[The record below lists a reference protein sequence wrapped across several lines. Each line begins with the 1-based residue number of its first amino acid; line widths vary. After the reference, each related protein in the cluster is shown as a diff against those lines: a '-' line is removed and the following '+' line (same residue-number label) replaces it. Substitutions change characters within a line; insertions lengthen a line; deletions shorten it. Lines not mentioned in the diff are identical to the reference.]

1 MSQEERIVNPR
12 LQAEDLGLEAG
23 LRPRSL
29 AEFVGQEELRRNLEI
44 ALEAARARGEAV
56 DHILVHGPPGLGK
69 TTLAYIIAHEM
80 GGGIKSTSGP
90 VVERAGDLAALLTN
104 LAPLDVLFID
114 EVHRLPTVVEEIL
127 YPAMEDF
134 RLDLII
140 GQGPGARSL
149 KLELPNFTLVGA
161 TTRAGLLT
169 PALRDRFGLML
180 RVDFYR
186 VEDLVQITHRAA
198 QVLGIEIDADGAWE
212 ISRRSRG
219 TPRIANRLLK
229 RVRDY
234 AQVRGDGRIDRDCA
248 DAALTLLD
256 IDQLGF
262 DRMDRQILLT
272 ILEKYDGG
280 PVGLGTLAAALCEE
294 RGHPGRRL
302 RTLSDAVRLLPA
314 HPPGPHGHQP
324 GRGVFRQV
332 APKRGPPR
340 VISLR
345 RHYCPPS
352 LNEPF
357 PPKHARF
364 TKKTPGPIPLNPPY
378 QREPRGAVARG
389 DRIPGLNV
397 LRGILKKSSLLLR
410 ISSAFSN
417 GSST

>member
-12 LQAEDLGLEAG
+12 LQADDLGLEAG
-23 LRPRSL
+23 LRPQSL

-44 ALEAARARGEAV
+44 ALAAALARGEAV

-80 GGGIKSTSGP
+80 GGAIKTTSGP

-104 LAPLDVLFID
+104 LAPRDVLFID
-114 EVHRLPTVVEEIL
+114 EIHRLPTVVEEIL

-149 KLELPNFTLVGA
+149 KLELPHFTLVGA

-180 RVDFYR
+180 RVDFYK
-186 VEDLVQITHRAA
+186 VEELAQITRRAA
-198 QVLGIEIDADGAWE
+198 QVLGIDIEADGAWE

-234 AQVRGDGRIDRDCA
+234 AQVRGDGRIDKKIA

-256 IDQLGF
+256 VDQLGF

-280 PVGLGTLAAALCEE
+280 PVGLDTLAAALCEE
-294 RGHPGRRL
+294 RDTLEDVYEPYLMQCGFLKRTPRGRMATNRAAEYFAKLPRRGGHP
-302 RTLSDAVRLLPA
+302 TL
-314 HPPGPHGHQP
+314 
-324 GRGVFRQV
+324 F
-332 APKRGPPR
+332 
-340 VISLR
+340 
-345 RHYCPPS
+345 
-352 LNEPF
+352 
-357 PPKHARF
+357 
-364 TKKTPGPIPLNPPY
+364 
-378 QREPRGAVARG
+378 
-389 DRIPGLNV
+389 DR
-397 LRGILKKSSLLLR
+397 
-410 ISSAFSN
+410 
-417 GSST
+417 

>member
-23 LRPRSL
+23 LRPRDL
-29 AEFVGQEELRRNLEI
+29 TEFVGQEELRRNLEI

-186 VEDLVQITHRAA
+186 VEDLVRITHRAA
-198 QVLGIEIDADGAWE
+198 QVLGIEIDADGALE

-234 AQVRGDGRIDRDCA
+234 AQVRADGRIDRACA

-256 IDQLGF
+256 VDQLGF

-294 RGHPGRRL
+294 ED
-302 RTLSDAVRLLPA
+302 TLEDVYEPYLMQCGFLAA

-324 GRGVFRQV
+324 GGGVFRQ
-332 APKRGPPR
+332 ASQKREPSL
-340 VISLR
+340 VISGRLGGQRQAALLPWLR
-345 RHYCPPS
+345 LNSGRALPAAAGFLSALIAQSPVIFPIAGLPAPSPTVPAHHRSVRTPDNSRHY
-352 LNEPF
+352 
-357 PPKHARF
+357 
-364 TKKTPGPIPLNPPY
+364 PGPG
-378 QREPRGAVARG
+378 R
-389 DRIPGLNV
+389 
-397 LRGILKKSSLLLR
+397 
-410 ISSAFSN
+410 
-417 GSST
+417 

>member
-1 MSQEERIVNPR
+1 MGSEERIVNPR
-12 LQAEDLGLEAG
+12 LQADDLGLEAG
-23 LRPRSL
+23 LRPRNL
-29 AEFVGQEELRRNLEI
+29 AEFVGQDELRRNLEI

-80 GGGIKSTSGP
+80 GGGIKPTSGP
-90 VVERAGDLAALLTN
+90 VIERAGDLAALLTN
-104 LAPLDVLFID
+104 LAPKDVLFID

-149 KLELPNFTLVGA
+149 KLELPHFTLVGA

-169 PALRDRFGLML
+169 PALRDRFGLMV

-186 VEDLVQITHRAA
+186 VEELTQITHRAA
-198 QVLGIEIDADGAWE
+198 QVLGIEIEADGAWE
-212 ISRRSRG
+212 IARRSRG

-234 AQVRGDGRIDRDCA
+234 AQVRGDGRIDRNCA

-256 IDQLGF
+256 IDQLGL

-280 PVGLGTLAAALCEE
+280 PVGLDTLAHALCEE
-294 RGHPGRRL
+294 RDTLEDVYEPYLMQCGFLQRTPRGRMATSRAAEYFAKFP
-302 RTLSDAVRLLPA
+302 RKGA
-314 HPPGPHGHQP
+314 HPAL
-324 GRGVFRQV
+324 F
-332 APKRGPPR
+332 
-340 VISLR
+340 
-345 RHYCPPS
+345 
-352 LNEPF
+352 
-357 PPKHARF
+357 
-364 TKKTPGPIPLNPPY
+364 
-378 QREPRGAVARG
+378 
-389 DRIPGLNV
+389 
-397 LRGILKKSSLLLR
+397 
-410 ISSAFSN
+410 
-417 GSST
+417 

>member
-1 MSQEERIVNPR
+1 MSQDERIVNPR
-12 LQAEDLGLEAG
+12 LQAGDLGLEAG

-69 TTLAYIIAHEM
+69 TTLAFIIAHEM

-104 LAPLDVLFID
+104 LAPKDVLFID

-134 RLDLII
+134 NLDLII

-149 KLELPNFTLVGA
+149 KLDLPNFTLVGA

-186 VEDLVQITHRAA
+186 VEELAQITRRAA
-198 QVLGIEIDADGAWE
+198 QVLGVEIDADGTWE

-234 AQVRGDGRIDRDCA
+234 AQVRGDGRINRDCA

-256 IDQLGF
+256 VDQLGF

-294 RGHPGRRL
+294 EDTLEDVYEPYLIQCGFLQRTPRGRMTTNSTAAYFAKFPRKG
-302 RTLSDAVRLLPA
+302 A
-314 HPPGPHGHQP
+314 HPAL
-324 GRGVFRQV
+324 F
-332 APKRGPPR
+332 
-340 VISLR
+340 
-345 RHYCPPS
+345 
-352 LNEPF
+352 
-357 PPKHARF
+357 
-364 TKKTPGPIPLNPPY
+364 
-378 QREPRGAVARG
+378 
-389 DRIPGLNV
+389 
-397 LRGILKKSSLLLR
+397 
-410 ISSAFSN
+410 
-417 GSST
+417 

>member
-1 MSQEERIVNPR
+1 MTQEERIVNPQ
-12 LQAEDLGLEAG
+12 LQVDDLGLEAG
-23 LRPRSL
+23 LRPQSL

-44 ALEAARARGEAV
+44 ALAAALARGEAV

-80 GGGIKSTSGP
+80 GGGIKTTSGP

-104 LAPLDVLFID
+104 LAPKDVLFID
-114 EVHRLPTVVEEIL
+114 EIHRLPTVVEEIL

-149 KLELPNFTLVGA
+149 KLELPHFTLVGA

-186 VEDLVQITHRAA
+186 VEELAQITRRAA
-198 QVLGIEIDADGAWE
+198 QVLGIEVEADGAWE
-212 ISRRSRG
+212 ISKRSRG

-234 AQVRGDGRIDRDCA
+234 AQVRGDGRITRETA

-256 IDQLGF
+256 VDQLGF

-280 PVGLGTLAAALCEE
+280 PVGLDTLAAALCEE
-294 RGHPGRRL
+294 RDTLEDVYEPYLMQCGFL
-302 RTLSDAVRLLPA
+302 KRT
-314 HPPGPHGHQP
+314 
-324 GRGVFRQV
+324 
-332 APKRGPPR
+332 
-340 VISLR
+340 
-345 RHYCPPS
+345 
-352 LNEPF
+352 
-357 PPKHARF
+357 
-364 TKKTPGPIPLNPPY
+364 
-378 QREPRGAVARG
+378 PRGRMATNRAAEYFAKLPRRRSHRG
-389 DRIPGLNV
+389 LFDH
-397 LRGILKKSSLLLR
+397 
-410 ISSAFSN
+410 
-417 GSST
+417 